1 MREPIR
7 VKRSVINAW
16 LPEEFVYFLRKEVRI
31 PLSRFIER
39 LAEGLL
45 FLPEERRKEFCL
57 SLFYSPAILK
67 ELIDKADQR
76 ESESKKV
83 EEQKVEEQGREE
95 QGREE
100 TEETGLKEIEEIEEK
115 MGIEDDEFNS
125 WGE

>member
-16 LPEEFVYFLRKEVRI
+16 LPEEFVYFFRKEVRI

-67 ELIDKADQR
+67 ELLEKAEGQSEKIEKQR
-76 ESESKKV
+76 
-83 EEQKVEEQGREE
+83 R
-95 QGREE
+95 
-100 TEETGLKEIEEIEEK
+100 EETGLKEIEEKMKIE
-115 MGIEDDEFNS
+115 EDDEFNS